1 MHRRDLLRL
10 LAGLPLVLGLPDLA
24 RADDAPEPTTLATAL
39 ARARARGRPVL
50 LLTNPR
56 GQPELTPNANH
67 ARRARL
73 ARHVD
78 ELLSAK
84 DEATRLLVANLVVV
98 IAPLAELEAALGADL
113 PRRPDPRGGPLA
125 TGPTWLLRPAAGPQA
140 ELVEGA
146 FDGDDA
152 AAASL
157 VATLRTSV
165 LGGAD
170 ALAPRRE
177 LELKALGAERGAV
190 ERDLQALGAATPAER
205 EAASTRLAP
214 RADALAATLT
224 HLVVCDAPSSNVMHG
239 AVAEE
244 VRDRAKELVLRAAS
258 AAVPVGASWGQF
270 TPGCGADDPYEEA
283 PCMVECGMAKTS
295 AEARRYLH
303 VLAQ

>member
-10 LAGLPLVLGLPDLA
+10 LAGLPLVLGLPELA
-24 RADDAPEPTTLATAL
+24 RADEPAPPTTLASAL
-39 ARARARGRPVL
+39 AQARARGRPVL
-50 LLTNPR
+50 ILASGR
-56 GQPELTPNANH
+56 PELGPDANF

-113 PRRPDPRGGPLA
+113 PRRPDPRGGPIL
-125 TGPTWLLRPAAGPQA
+125 TGPTWLLRPASARQA
-140 ELVEGA
+140 ELVDGA

-157 VATLRTSV
+157 VATLRDSV

-170 ALAPRRE
+170 ALAPRRD
-177 LELKALGAERGAV
+177 LELKALGADRAAA
-190 ERDLQALGAATPAER
+190 ERDLQALGAASEAER
-205 EAASTRLAP
+205 EAASTRLAA

-224 HLVVCDAPSSNVMHG
+224 HLVVAPRTDD
-239 AVAEE
+239 E
-244 VRDRAKELVLRAAS
+244 VRGRAKELVLRAAS
-258 AAVPVGASWGQF
+258 AAVPVGAQWGQF
-270 TPGCGADDPYEEA
+270 TPGCGADDPYAEA
-283 PCMVECGMAKTS
+283 PCMVDCGMAKTT

-303 VLAQ
+303 LLAE

>member
-10 LAGLPLVLGLPDLA
+10 LCGLPLVLGLPGRSFA
-24 RADDAPEPTTLATAL
+24 QEAPPAEPTLAAAL
-39 ARARARGRPVL
+39 ALARARGRPVL
-50 LLTNPR
+50 LVATP
-56 GQPELTPNANH
+56 GDAPESVPNERH
-67 ARRARL
+67 ARRARI

-98 IAPLAELEAALGADL
+98 IATEAELRAALGADL
-113 PRRPDPRGGPLA
+113 PARRG
-125 TGPTWLLRPAAGPQA
+125 TWLLRPAAGKQA

-152 AAASL
+152 AAATL
-157 VATLRTSV
+157 VAALRTSV
-165 LGGAD
+165 LGGPD
-170 ALAPRRE
+170 VLAPRRE
-177 LELKALGAERGAV
+177 LELKALGAQRAAV
-190 ERDLQALGAATPAER
+190 ERDLQGLAATSTAER

-224 HLVVCDAPSSNVMHG
+224 HLVVAPRTDD
-239 AVAEE
+239 E
-244 VRDRAKELVLRAAS
+244 VRGRAKELVLRAAS

-283 PCMVECGMAKTS
+283 PCMVDCGMAKTS

-303 VLAQ
+303 VLAE